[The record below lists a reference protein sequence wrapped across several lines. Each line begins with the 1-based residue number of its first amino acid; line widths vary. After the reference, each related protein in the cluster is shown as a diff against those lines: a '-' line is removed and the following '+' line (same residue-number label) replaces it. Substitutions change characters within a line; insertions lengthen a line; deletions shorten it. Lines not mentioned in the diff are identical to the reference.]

1 MVGGLLALSS
11 FVVWIRLIVQ
21 NRNEASQNEEWIDFP
36 ELDAML
42 SKVDR
47 EDKDTNI
54 QVSLVCFSLSLSLS
68 RGRTPSI

>member
-1 MVGGLLALSS
+1 MVGGLLALAS

-21 NRNEASQNEEWIDFP
+21 NRNEVSQTEEWIDFP

-42 SKVDR
+42 NKVDR

-54 QVSLVCFSLSLSLS
+54 QVSLDQPIF
-68 RGRTPSI
+68 

>member
-11 FVVWIRLIVQ
+11 SVVWIRLIVQ
-21 NRNEASQNEEWIDFP
+21 NRNEASQTEEWIDFP

-42 SKVDR
+42 NKVDR

-54 QVSLVCFSLSLSLS
+54 QVSLYAPIL
-68 RGRTPSI
+68 

>member
-21 NRNEASQNEEWIDFP
+21 NRNEASQTEEWIDFP

-54 QVSLVCFSLSLSLS
+54 QVSLYGPIL
-68 RGRTPSI
+68 